1 MDTGTLTLLKLL
13 AVLLLVGL
21 NAFFV
26 AAEFAFVKLR
36 STQLDALILKGHRRA
51 KVARHLLKNLEA
63 CVSATQLGITLCGL
77 GTGAIVRPVFQA
89 LLLPVFTLFR
99 VESQTVRTTTELIVG
114 FLVST
119 FLLIVLGELVPK
131 SLAIRRTLGTS
142 LAVAQPLAWFWR
154 VTFPF
159 IWFLN
164 HVAQWFLSKF
174 GIQPVSEVDQLHS
187 DEELRLMFLAAGG
200 KHASG
205 SLGRSIVL
213 NAFDLRHRVVRDVMR
228 PRQEMVIL
236 STGMTSGEAIDLAE
250 KTRYSRFPLCDQGD
264 LDRTLGVLHIKDLY
278 GNRGKAGRMRDMVPL
293 CRRIVYVPETARL
306 ETVLRRLL
314 DGKLHLAVVVDEY
327 GGTMGM
333 LTLENILE
341 ELVGQ
346 IQDEF
351 DQEAPL
357 IIQRSKTTWELD
369 GRLPVHELEDL
380 VGQPVREEGITTVNG
395 LVTQRLGGFPREG
408 NSIPVGDFILRV
420 EEVDGWRVVRLTLV
434 RQETP
439 SPEPDAESP

>member
-142 LAVAQPLAWFWR
+142 LAVAQPLDWFWR

-174 GIQPVSEVDQLHS
+174 GIQPVSEADQLHS
-187 DEELRLMFLAAGG
+187 DEELRLMFLAAGS

-228 PRQEMVIL
+228 PRQEMVVF
-236 STGMTSGEAIDLAE
+236 STGMTTGEAIDLAE

-278 GNRGKAGRMRDMVPL
+278 GKRGTAGRMRDMVPM

-351 DQEAPL
+351 DQETPL
-357 IIQRSKTTWELD
+357 IMQRSKTTWELD

-408 NSIPVGDFILRV
+408 NSIPVGEFTLRV

-439 SPEPDAESP
+439 TAEPDAESP

>member
-51 KVARHLLKNLEA
+51 KVARHLLRNLEA

-174 GIQPVSEVDQLHS
+174 GIQPVSEADQLHS
-187 DEELRLMFLAAGG
+187 DEELRLMFLAAGS

-228 PRQEMVIL
+228 PRQEMVVF
-236 STGMTSGEAIDLAE
+236 STGMTTGEAIDLAE

-278 GNRGKAGRMRDMVPL
+278 GKRGTAGRMRDMVPM

-351 DQEAPL
+351 DQETPL

-408 NSIPVGDFILRV
+408 NSIVVGDFTLRV

-439 SPEPDAESP
+439 ILEPDAESP